1 MTTLEK
7 TDPALDMFL
16 RLFEG
21 ETVRCWR
28 VEYAENSDP
37 FKPGK
42 WCATYDETH
51 EPPDHGY
58 CAFETRVHN
67 NKLDACADAVTR
79 EYPDENLF
87 VFERWLEWYNT
98 KSELGV
104 TYGGECGVE
113 CPVCDERTHIYANA
127 QFRPMCKHFVTHDG
141 HSAYFVSTRR
151 SR

>member
-28 VEYAENSDP
+28 VEYAENPDP

-42 WCATYDETH
+42 WVAEYSESKVPAVC
-51 EPPDHGY
+51 
-58 CAFETRVHN
+58 VHN
-67 NKLDACADAVTR
+67 NKLDACADAVKR
-79 EYPDENLF
+79 EYPEEGLI
-87 VFERWLEWYNT
+87 VHEEEMEWYNT
-98 KSELGV
+98 NSDLGI
-104 TYGGECGVE
+104 TYGGECQVE
-113 CPVCDERTHIYANA
+113 CSECDEVTHIYADARFN
-127 QFRPMCKHFVTHDG
+127 PMCKHFVTHDG